1 MYQGSISVIFTTYNS
16 VAWLEKVL
24 WGFHYQTDNNFEVIV
39 ADDGSRE
46 ETKEAIERF
55 KKNTHLEV
63 QHVWQPDDGF
73 QKCRIMNKALKA
85 AKGDYVLFT
94 DGDCIPRNDFVA
106 VHRKHAEEGFYLSG
120 GYFKLP
126 MDISKR
132 INRADIE
139 TGRAFDSQWLLD
151 NGLKKT
157 HKISKLTARGWWA
170 KFMNSVTPTNRTWN
184 GHNASGWK
192 KDLFDVN
199 GFDESMQYGGQDCEL
214 GYRLRHNGI
223 KAKQIRYSAICVHL
237 DHARGY
243 VNPEML
249 ANSRRIKKNT
259 LSNKLTFTENGLVKK
274 QSS

>member
-16 VAWLEKVL
+16 VEWLEKVL

>member
-85 AKGDYVLFT
+85 AMGDYVLFT

-237 DHARGY
+237 DHARSY

-249 ANSRRIKKNT
+249 ANSRLIKKNT
-259 LSNKLTFTENGLVKK
+259 LSNKLTFTEDGLVKK

>member
-46 ETKEAIERF
+46 ETKESIERF

>member
-16 VAWLEKVL
+16 VEWLEKVL

-106 VHRKHAEEGFYLSG
+106 VHRTHAEEGFYLSG

-157 HKISKLTARGWWA
+157 HKISKLTARGLWA

>member
-237 DHARGY
+237 DHARSY

-249 ANSRRIKKNT
+249 ANSRLIKKNT